1 MQSKRDLAIILKSIP
16 YEERNRIVT
25 ALTESHGVV
34 SALARNAIQSRR
46 FGGTL
51 EAFVASEWT
60 FVEKPGTELLRL
72 EEAVI
77 RRAYDGLRADFERL
91 SVASAMNELMLKV
104 APKHEPC
111 PELFRLHANALAFLE
126 DGALSESNS
135 SKDRQPPGALDSETL
150 ALLNGYLTKLL
161 QWSGNQPQLGK
172 CLGCET
178 PLAKMGYH
186 QSLNCIVS
194 DAGWICPNCRTS
206 DTHHVRDRQGLSF
219 HHASLRVTPAAI
231 RDFQMSL
238 HLPIRQIPSA
248 AEASRR
254 EHQDLFKF
262 LEALAIFHLPGF
274 EQTPL
279 KSLRFIDI
287 ESARPH
293 SASLH

>member
-1 MQSKRDLAIILKSIP
+1 MQSKRDLAIVLKSIP

-25 ALTESHGVV
+25 ALTETHGVV

-51 EAFVASEWT
+51 EPFVASEWT

-111 PELFRLHANALAFLE
+111 PELFRLHANALAYLE
-126 DGALSESNS
+126 ENALSAA
-135 SKDRQPPGALDSETL
+135 KPMAPGTLDGETL
-150 ALLNGYLTKLL
+150 ALLNGYLTQLL
-161 QWSGNQPQLGK
+161 QWSGNQPQLSH

-178 PLAKMGYH
+178 PIAKMEKRH
-186 QSLNCIVS
+186 SLNCVVA
-194 DAGWICPNCRTS
+194 DAGWICPDCRSS

-219 HHASLRVTPAAI
+219 QHASLRVTPAAI
-231 RDFQMSL
+231 RDFQMCL
-238 HLPIRQIPSA
+238 QIPIRQIPAA

-254 EHQDLFKF
+254 EHQELFKF

-274 EQTPL
+274 EQKPL

-287 ESARPH
+287 ESVVPAH
-293 SASLH
+293 VAFH